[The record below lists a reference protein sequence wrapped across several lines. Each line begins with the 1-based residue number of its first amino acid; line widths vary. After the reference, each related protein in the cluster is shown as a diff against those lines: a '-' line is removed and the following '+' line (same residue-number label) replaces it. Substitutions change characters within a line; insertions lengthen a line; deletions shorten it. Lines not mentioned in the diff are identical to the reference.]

1 MPDIHKGLAG
11 VVADVTAISKVNPET
26 NSLLYR
32 GYPVHELAATQSA
45 EAVAYLLWNGD
56 LPTDEQLAALR
67 STERAHRALQ
77 DDVKAAIDLTPLD
90 AHPMDE
96 VRTAVSVL
104 GARDLAGTGSV
115 LDATGTPEENLERS
129 IRLFAA
135 LPAIVAYGQ
144 RRRRGEELIAPRD
157 DLDYAANFLWMTF
170 GEEFDDVVVDAFNRS
185 MILYA
190 EHSFNASTFTARVI
204 TSTLSD
210 LYSAVV
216 GAIGFLLMVLF
227 ALLGDAATHWTFT
240 DVDSSAFL
248 QAPSADHW
256 FGTTQG
262 GRDVY
267 AMVVEGTRK
276 SMMIG
281 VFVALLQT
289 GIAAV
294 IGSSAAYFGG
304 WWEKIALWATDLLLV
319 VPSFLIIAILSQRAG
334 AAKGSIALFIILLAG
349 FGWMLTARVV
359 RSLTLSV
366 KNLEYVNAARFMNVP
381 SPVIIARHILPN
393 IASLLIVDATINV
406 AYAVISETTL
416 SYFGFGVQPP
426 NTSLGTLIA
435 EGQRSATTYPW
446 IFLAPAAVLVLMLLC
461 VNVMGDGLR
470 DAIDPSSKSGGKA

>member
-1 MPDIHKGLAG
+1 MTMPDIHKGLAG

-216 GAIGFLLMVLF
+216 GAIGALKGPLHGGANEAVLHIF
-227 ALLGDAATHWTFT
+227 DEIGDADEVEAWLDRALAEKRKIMGFGHRVYKHGDSRVPTMKAALDTLIDYYDRPDVEALYTTLEREFVERKGIYPNLDYPSGPAYNLIGFDTLIFT
-240 DVDSSAFL
+240 PL
-248 QAPSADHW
+248 
-256 FGTTQG
+256 
-262 GRDVY
+262 
-267 AMVVEGTRK
+267 
-276 SMMIG
+276 
-281 VFVALLQT
+281 FVA
-289 GIAAV
+289 
-294 IGSSAAYFGG
+294 
-304 WWEKIALWATDLLLV
+304 
-319 VPSFLIIAILSQRAG
+319 
-334 AAKGSIALFIILLAG
+334 
-349 FGWMLTARVV
+349 ARVV
-359 RSLTLSV
+359 GWTAHIMEQAASNALIRPLS
-366 KNLEYVNAARFMNVP
+366 EYVGP
-381 SPVIIARHILPN
+381 DERHI
-393 IASLLIVDATINV
+393 AGFVDEAGTSTI
-406 AYAVISETTL
+406 TL
-416 SYFGFGVQPP
+416 RAAE
-426 NTSLGTLIA
+426 A
-435 EGQRSATTYPW
+435 EG
-446 IFLAPAAVLVLMLLC
+446 
-461 VNVMGDGLR
+461 
-470 DAIDPSSKSGGKA
+470 